1 MLALIAALATADAQ
15 EPVGVAV
22 LASVPFVGSD
32 HTLDPDG
39 LVTVSPGFGVR
50 GELSWGV
57 PAVRGG
63 IVLHVSDQLLAAPA
77 SWVPQYVEAGLSA
90 QADIRLLPGAWELR
104 LPIEGGVGL
113 SSRVFPVPT
122 LRAGAGLRVAQA
134 TGPVRFLA
142 ELRLLGA
149 LGASFEYNDLGAGGG
164 TASGW
169 QMAINVGVAF
179 GGGGGRS

>member
-1 MLALIAALATADAQ
+1 MLALIAVLAPADAK
-15 EPVGVAV
+15 EPVGFAM

-32 HTLDPDG
+32 HTLDTRG
-39 LVTVSPGFGVR
+39 LVTVSPGFGLR
-50 GELSWGV
+50 GELSWGI

-63 IVLHVSDQLLAAPA
+63 IVLSVSDQFFAAPE
-77 SWVPQYVEAGLSA
+77 SWVPQYVEAGLAA
-90 QADIRLLPGAWELR
+90 QADIRLVPGAWELR

-113 SSRVFPVPT
+113 SSRVFPLPT

-134 TGPVRFLA
+134 TGRARFLA

-149 LGASFEYNDLGAGGG
+149 VGASFEYNDLGAGGG

-169 QMAINVGVAF
+169 QAAVNVGGAF
-179 GGGGGRS
+179 GGGG